1 MINNDLYYFSVLLYL
16 CIYLEKYSLIMFS
29 LAVRVLEICIILKLA
44 IKLKYINKL
53 QIILTEKFLKQIN
66 KFILIKE

>member
-1 MINNDLYYFSVLLYL
+1 
-16 CIYLEKYSLIMFS
+16 MFS